1 MKIGVISDTHIPF
14 TAPNLPRKV
23 REYFRKCDLIVHA
36 GDIVDSSVIEDLE
49 DMAETKAVAGNM
61 DNEYLKKHLPKKLLF
76 EVEGKKIGVMHGSG
90 APRKAKDIV
99 EKEFV
104 PRPDIIIF
112 GHSHI
117 PFNREEGGT
126 LFFNPGS
133 ATDKVYSNKCTF
145 GIIEIENGEIKAEI
159 IDCG

>member
-14 TAPNLPRKV
+14 TASKLPRKV

-36 GDIVDSSVIEDLE
+36 GDIVDSSVIKELEDL
-49 DMAETKAVAGNM
+49 AETKAVAGNM

-76 EVEGKKIGVMHGSG
+76 EIEGKKIGVMHGSG
-90 APRKAKDIV
+90 ACSKVRDLVA
-99 EKEFV
+99 KEFV
-104 PRPDIIIF
+104 PKPDIIIF

-117 PFNREEGGT
+117 PVNREDKGT

-133 ATDKVYSNKCTF
+133 ATDKVHSNKCTF
-145 GIIEIENGEIKAEI
+145 GIIEIENGDIKAEI
-159 IDCG
+159 IDC

>member
-99 EKEFV
+99 EKEFIM
-104 PRPDIIIF
+104 RI
-112 GHSHI
+112 GLNI
-117 PFNREEGGT
+117 PSIMSFLQTTMTVFMVMANHC
-126 LFFNPGS
+126 LQI
-133 ATDKVYSNKCTF
+133 C
-145 GIIEIENGEIKAEI
+145 
-159 IDCG
+159 